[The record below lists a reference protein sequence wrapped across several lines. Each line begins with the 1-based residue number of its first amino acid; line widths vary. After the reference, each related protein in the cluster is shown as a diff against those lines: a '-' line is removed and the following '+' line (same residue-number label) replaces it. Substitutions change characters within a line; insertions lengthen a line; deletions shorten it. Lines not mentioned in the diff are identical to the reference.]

1 MDKYHSSKLL
11 GIALAFN
18 DWPER
23 RLVVVN
29 MTYTHRGQF
38 TAAVGVEVLQ
48 AVLPKQEHGG
58 G

>member
-1 MDKYHSSKLL
+1 MDKYPSTKLI

-29 MTYTHRGQF
+29 MTYTHHGLF
-38 TAAVGVEVLQ
+38 TAVVGVEVLQ
-48 AVLPKQEHGG
+48 AVLPKQERGG